1 MSESKVPVGSVGYWA
16 AMRLAQFLIICIG
29 LLFLL
34 GTGRPFPPFPWQLA
48 LILLLWFLFAVYL
61 DSSVYGFA
69 DEEGVHFRRYISM
82 QFVPWTKIGRVSWF
96 GKNILSFHLSA
107 GNFLRREMNANSSS
121 SRSIFFNVEED
132 PELVRW
138 LLVAKPSAADGIELR
153 PWGTETVASRKMQA
167 VLKILIPVI
176 SAGMLIWLLLT
187 MHSARG

>member
-1 MSESKVPVGSVGYWA
+1 MSESKVPVGSGGYWA

-29 LLFLL
+29 LLFLP
-34 GTGRPFPPFPWQLA
+34 GTGRPFPWQFA
-48 LILLLWFLFAVYL
+48 LILFLLFLFAVYL

-69 DEEGVHFRRYISM
+69 DEHGVHFRRYISM
-82 QFVPWTKIGRVSWF
+82 QFVAWTKIGRVSWF
-96 GKNILSFHLSA
+96 GKNILSFHLRA

-121 SRSIFFNVEED
+121 SRSIFLNVEED

-167 VLKILIPVI
+167 VLKILVPVI
-176 SAGMLIWLLLT
+176 SAAILIWLLLT

>member
-1 MSESKVPVGSVGYWA
+1 
-16 AMRLAQFLIICIG
+16 MRSAQFFMICIG
-29 LLFLL
+29 MIFVLEA
-34 GTGRPFPPFPWQLA
+34 GRPFPWQLA
-48 LILLLWFLFAVYL
+48 LIVVLWFFFAVYL

-96 GKNILSFHLSA
+96 GKNILSIHLRS

-121 SRSIFFNVEED
+121 SRSIFLNIEEE

-138 LLVAKPSAADGIELR
+138 LLVAKPSGADGMELT
-153 PWGTETVASRKMQA
+153 PWGTETVASRKIQT
-167 VLKILIPVI
+167 VLKMLIPLI
-176 SAGMLIWLLLT
+176 SAAILIWLLVT